1 VNNTTASM
9 VRNPENGEA
18 VRQPMQRTYDRTW
31 EDIEH
36 MLGEAVG
43 TRDEWRQRYEV
54 AKRHGNSRMMK
65 DAARNYKA
73 LEGVEKTLRW
83 VLGEQGISTPLH

>member
-1 VNNTTASM
+1 MA
-9 VRNPENGEA
+9 RNPDNGDV

-31 EDIEH
+31 ADIEH
-36 MLGEAVG
+36 MLDDAIG
-43 TRDEWRQRYEV
+43 TRDEWRQRFEL
-54 AKRHGNSRMMK
+54 AKRQGNSRMMK

-83 VLGEQGISTPLH
+83 VLGERGIEHPLH